1 MTNSEYLDKLIKQIS
16 ENNKEAFEQL
26 YNETKTAVYA
36 YALSV
41 LKNSADAEDVLHDT
55 FLSIH
60 TSAASYKS
68 IGKPMAWIMT
78 VTKNLC
84 MQKFRDAKKRVNE
97 EYSEPFLSD
106 SPELSVEN
114 KAIITDL
121 LNKLSDEEREI
132 LVLHAVSGF
141 KHREIAEFTDLPL
154 STVLSKY
161 NRTVKKCKK
170 ILEEGD
176 AFNEQ

>member
-1 MTNSEYLDKLIKQIS
+1 MTNSAYLDKLIKQIS
-16 ENNKEAFEQL
+16 ENSKEAFEQL

-84 MQKFRDAKKRVNE
+84 MQKFRDAKKRVDE

-141 KHREIAEFTDLPL
+141 KHREIAEFTNLPL